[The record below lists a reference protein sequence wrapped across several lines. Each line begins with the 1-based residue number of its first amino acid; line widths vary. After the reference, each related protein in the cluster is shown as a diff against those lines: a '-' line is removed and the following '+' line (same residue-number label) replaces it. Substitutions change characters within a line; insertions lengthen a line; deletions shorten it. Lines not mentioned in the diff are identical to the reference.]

1 MTYRLEFVE
10 TLPDMSA
17 LRNIL
22 TDYLRDILPKFEA
35 VSGITIDPED
45 MAAKTVADPT
55 ELLPPRHRLLLA
67 YDSNDTL
74 VGCGSIRRI
83 RDDAGEMKRMFVK
96 KEHRGTGLGRQL
108 FEERIA
114 EARRMGLSWLYADT
128 VKGNHAMLN
137 LYEKYGFDYIDR
149 YPENAN
155 PAEFAPHL
163 VFLRLKLAPSA

>member
-10 TLPDMSA
+10 TLPDTAA
-17 LRNIL
+17 LRSL
-22 TDYLRDILPKFEA
+22 LAEYLRDILPKFEA
-35 VSGITIDPED
+35 LSGITVDPEH
-45 MAAKTVADPT
+45 MAAQTVEDPT

-67 YDSNDTL
+67 YDGKNRL
-74 VGCGSIRRI
+74 AGCGSIRRI

-114 EARRMGLSWLYADT
+114 EARRMGLRWLYADT
-128 VKGNHAMLN
+128 VKGNRPMLN

-163 VFLRLKLAPSA
+163 VFLKLKLEE